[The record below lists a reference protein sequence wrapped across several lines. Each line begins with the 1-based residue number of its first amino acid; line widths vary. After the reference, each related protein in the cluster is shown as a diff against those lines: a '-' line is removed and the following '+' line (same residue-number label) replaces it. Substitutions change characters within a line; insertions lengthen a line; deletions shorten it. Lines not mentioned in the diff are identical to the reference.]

1 MCSLCGA
8 LGKGPSWEQEGDLG
22 ESARWQL
29 RREAMQTATKMN
41 RLLAASR
48 IKIAANSD
56 HGFVVSF
63 PTGGMEIA
71 TSLGEIWHLL
81 SRRKIPLPDPLVGS

>member
-1 MCSLCGA
+1 
-8 LGKGPSWEQEGDLG
+8 
-22 ESARWQL
+22 
-29 RREAMQTATKMN
+29 MN
-41 RLLAASR
+41 HLLAASR